1 MKLSAYAKKL
11 GISYQTAW
19 NHYKAGY
26 IPNAK
31 KLASGIIVI
40 EEETANS
47 IEKTAVYARVSS
59 TENKANLLSQSK
71 RVQEFCAAKGWVV
84 SVVVEEYGSGLNDS
98 RKKLQN
104 LLLDKTVT
112 RIVVEHKD
120 RLTRFGFNYINQLWH
135 GEIIVI
141 NEVIEDENDLMQ
153 DFVSLVTSFTARLY
167 GRRRSRR
174 QTEKLIAQLN
184 ASGDD
189 HTESL

>member
-31 KLASGIIVI
+31 KLPSGIIVI
-40 EEETANS
+40 EEEVSNLA
-47 IEKTAVYARVSS
+47 ERTAVYARVSS
-59 TENKANLLSQSK
+59 SENKVNLVSQSK
-71 RVQEFCAAKGWVV
+71 RVQEFCTAKGWVV
-84 SVVVEEYGSGLNDS
+84 SVVVEEYGSGLNDN

-104 LLLDKTVT
+104 LLQDKSIT

-167 GRRRSRR
+167 GRRRSKR

-184 ASGDD
+184 TKDED
-189 HTESL
+189 HAESL